1 MYYWQILHKISKVK
15 VFILQNQNISVI
27 WIISITAVDTF
38 YSVYSTVVHHM
49 FVM

>member
-1 MYYWQILHKISKVK
+1 MYYWQILHKVSKVK

-38 YSVYSTVVHHM
+38 YSVYFTVVHHM